1 MSREQERMVE
11 IQEALARG
19 ISDLRETKAYR
30 KHADA
35 RLDRHSE
42 MLAGM
47 GYTKE
52 NTDRATLDYLAYHYE
67 H

>member
-1 MSREQERMVE
+1 MAEV
-11 IQEALARG
+11 QEALARG
-19 ISDLRETKAYR
+19 ISDLRETEAYR

-35 RLDRHSE
+35 RLERHKD
-42 MLAGM
+42 MLAEM
-47 GYTKE
+47 GYTKA